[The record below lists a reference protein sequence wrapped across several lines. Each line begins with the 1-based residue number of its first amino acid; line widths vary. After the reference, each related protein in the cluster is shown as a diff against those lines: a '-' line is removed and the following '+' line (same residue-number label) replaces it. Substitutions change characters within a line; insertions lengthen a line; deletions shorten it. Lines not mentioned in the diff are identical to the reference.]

1 MKRHDAEAASLK
13 LAETK
18 VVIDAIGVSAAAG
31 NGKLN
36 LSGTQGRPTK
46 ALISATLAA
55 QRAKGGSVADDDMA
69 WLG

>member
-1 MKRHDAEAASLK
+1 MQFLTWTPDAQLFQ
-13 LAETK
+13 K

-46 ALISATLAA
+46 ALVSATLAA
-55 QRAKGGSVADDDMA
+55 QGAEGRSVADDDMA
-69 WLG
+69 WLR

>member
-1 MKRHDAEAASLK
+1 MQLLAWTPDAQLFQ
-13 LAETK
+13 K

>member
-1 MKRHDAEAASLK
+1 MQLLAWTLDAQLFQ
-13 LAETK
+13 K

-46 ALISATLAA
+46 ALASATLAA
-55 QRAKGGSVADDDMA
+55 QRAKGGSVTDDDMA

>member
-1 MKRHDAEAASLK
+1 MQLLTWTPDAQLFQ
-13 LAETK
+13 K
-18 VVIDAIGVSAAAG
+18 VVIDAIGVGTAAG
-31 NGKLN
+31 DGKVN
-36 LSGTQGRPTK
+36 FAGAQGRPTK